1 MMTALWTWLITPPTT
16 DSVLD
21 LFGIVYLIVFA
32 GGFVVCAYASG
43 PGAAHVA
50 RNTVQLQ
57 GILQWANIGL
67 AVFGT
72 GLFFFGVRAL
82 QIDPL
87 SFGAPIWMVAMVLV
101 LAVAAV
107 RCRSWWTTVY
117 PSLLA
122 DGAAD
127 ANVRAPG
134 EPG

>member
-1 MMTALWTWLITPPTT
+1 MTGVWTWLITPPAT

-32 GGFVVCAYASG
+32 AGFVVCAYASG
-43 PGAAHVA
+43 PGAAQVA

-87 SFGAPIWMVAMVLV
+87 SFGSPIWMVAMVLV
-101 LAVAAV
+101 LVMAAV

-122 DGAAD
+122 DGPAD
-127 ANVRAPG
+127 ANGRGPADPG
-134 EPG
+134 